1 MKQQR
6 VDAPPP
12 VASEEARM
20 RCQSK
25 SNMQAA
31 LASAFWGNMELKC
44 TNDQRRKVTEEANDA
59 RERARAIV
67 YGNLGVETGST
78 FEGDIEQ
85 MTLEDLQCKID
96 ARLERVQ
103 DQQRIWSVR
112 SASGNRAICLL
123 NDIAEF
129 VGEFSG
135 VVEVMKAADQ
145 AYGGVAYS
153 ALSVFLSVAVNTKGK
168 DDLIDGVIV
177 SLKAEYS
184 RTVLLS
190 EIYHTPEMNIHCNSE
205 KKRLEILRTD
215 LSHHMLAPDKTVETY
230 FNLLSESF
238 DRPPG
243 LPRFSVDNLR
253 SEEAYVRWR
262 GSPADSTDI
271 SARLRKEAGD
281 DASTRNAV
289 VELYCQKTSFMSD
302 SDQPKP
308 ISLIFNMLLQ
318 LLGSDLSIL
327 RDQAKYQKLRKRLGE
342 LKGTGHEELDK
353 ALGILIEVLK
363 NFDVVNVVL
372 DRVDRVQGSCF
383 MRLMLTGLMSSPRTS
398 GAKILVFCVACC
410 NSQSMSQR
418 IAELRDEMD
427 DKALITLRKDQ
438 SLP

>member
-31 LASAFWGNMELKC
+31 LASAFWGNMELK
-44 TNDQRRKVTEEANDA
+44 KVTEEANDA

-153 ALSVFLSVAVNTKGK
+153 ALSVFLSVAVNTKRK

-190 EIYHTPEMNIHCNSE
+190 EIYHTPEMSAYITAFE

-262 GSPADSTDI
+262 GSPADSIDI

-353 ALGILIEVLK
+353 ALGILIEVLE

-383 MRLMLTGLMSSPRTS
+383 MRLMLTRLMFSQRTS

>member
-1 MKQQR
+1 M
-6 VDAPPP
+6 
-12 VASEEARM
+12 
-20 RCQSK
+20 
-25 SNMQAA
+25 
-31 LASAFWGNMELKC
+31 
-44 TNDQRRKVTEEANDA
+44 
-59 RERARAIV
+59 
-67 YGNLGVETGST
+67 
-78 FEGDIEQ
+78 
-85 MTLEDLQCKID
+85 ID
-96 ARLERVQ
+96 
-103 DQQRIWSVR
+103 
-112 SASGNRAICLL
+112 
-123 NDIAEF
+123 
-129 VGEFSG
+129 
-135 VVEVMKAADQ
+135 
-145 AYGGVAYS
+145 
-153 ALSVFLSVAVNTKGK
+153 
-168 DDLIDGVIV
+168 
-177 SLKAEYS
+177 
-184 RTVLLS
+184 
-190 EIYHTPEMNIHCNSE
+190 IHCNSE

-238 DRPPG
+238 DRPPS

-262 GSPADSTDI
+262 GSPANCMLLLTGKTIADMTSCCWLSQAAIDI
-271 SARLRKEAGD
+271 SARLRKEASD
-281 DASTRNAV
+281 NASTRNAV

-327 RDQAKYQKLRKRLGE
+327 RDQAKYQKLRKRLSE

-353 ALGILIEVLK
+353 ALGILIEVLE

-383 MRLMLTGLMSSPRTS
+383 MRLMLTRLMSSQRTS